1 MASLDLIYIS
11 SDDEKDSSKKIK
23 RKGHRPQHHASRVGA
38 RAKSVD
44 PTGKPPM
51 RVIKRSNS
59 APSKVSFASTPLSRS
74 DLISKERSNS
84 ATSPGTQARTSIS
97 QKDIRANQI
106 TLSTPSLDPPI
117 EPLHFPERYGLGP
130 PYGETNTSVDSGTK
144 GSESRY
150 VPSLCDCS
158 NVEGD

>member
-11 SDDEKDSSKKIK
+11 SDDEKGSSKKMK
-23 RKGHRPQHHASRVGA
+23 LKGQRPQHHASRVEA

-44 PTGKPPM
+44 PTGIPPM

-59 APSKVSFASTPLSRS
+59 APSKVGFPSTPLGRS
-74 DLISKERSNS
+74 DPTSKERTNL

-97 QKDIRANQI
+97 ETDARTSQS
-106 TLSTPSLDPPI
+106 TLSTPNLDPPI

-130 PYGETNTSVDSGTK
+130 PYGETNTGVDSGTK
-144 GSESRY
+144 GSESQY
-150 VPSLCDCS
+150 VPS
-158 NVEGD
+158 